1 MRRTFAILAAIFLVG
16 SLAGSTLARGPTD
29 RVNRV
34 VGNFDILDWDGS
46 LVGHVVVNYQEP
58 TAQRWMPG
66 SLDVT
71 WVPDARFPYP
81 QPPFG
86 AKRSHTILVAAWFGP
101 GPGDPGAVET
111 GISGSM
117 CDFGA
122 EWNATCHDFQV
133 VIEQGADPH
142 GQHLIAFGMPDW
154 ESNPAEWYI
163 IGPGAFAVTYAG
175 ETGS

>member
-1 MRRTFAILAAIFLVG
+1 MRRIVALLAAIVLVG
-16 SLAGSTLARGPTD
+16 SLAGSTLAEGPPY
-29 RVNRV
+29 RVNHV

-46 LVGHVVVNYQEP
+46 LVGHVVIDYQEP
-58 TAQRWMPG
+58 NSQRWVPG

-71 WVPDARFPYP
+71 WVPGARFPYQ

-86 AKRSHTILVAAWFGP
+86 AKVSHTILVAAWFGP
-101 GPGDPGAVET
+101 GAEPGGVET
-111 GISGSM
+111 GTTGSM

-142 GQHLIAFGMPDW
+142 GQHLIAFGTPDW
-154 ESNPAEWYI
+154 ENTPQEWYV
-163 IGPGAFAVTYAG
+163 IGQGAFVVTYAG